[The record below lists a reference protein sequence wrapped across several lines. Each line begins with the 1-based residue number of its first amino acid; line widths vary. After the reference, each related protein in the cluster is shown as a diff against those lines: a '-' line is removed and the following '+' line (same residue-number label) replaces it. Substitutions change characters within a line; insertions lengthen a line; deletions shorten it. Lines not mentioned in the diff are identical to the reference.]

1 MFVQRVRI
9 YPAPG
14 KGEEFRAALEELVK
28 KLQAQ
33 GLEIALSAQLY
44 SPEGSTY
51 VSSTKFRDLAEVES
65 RRRQLEA
72 DRTYQAAVAKIASLS
87 RAPAK
92 WELYEVL
99 VRYPGKAT
107 M

>member
-1 MFVQRVRI
+1 MFIQRVRVF
-9 YPAPG
+9 PAPG
-14 KGEEFRAALEELVK
+14 KGDEFRAALEELVK

-33 GLEIALSAQLY
+33 GMEISLSVQLY
-44 SPEGSTY
+44 SPEGSTF
-51 VSSTKFRDLAEVES
+51 VSSTKFRNLAEVES

-72 DRTYQAAVAKIASLS
+72 DGTYRAAVAKITSLS

-99 VRYPGKAT
+99 VRYPSKAT

>member
-1 MFVQRVRI
+1 MFIQRVRI

-14 KGEEFRAALEELVK
+14 KGEEFRTALEELVK
-28 KLQAQ
+28 KLQGQ
-33 GLEIALSAQLY
+33 GLATSLSEQLY
-44 SPEGSTY
+44 SPEGATF

-65 RRRQLEA
+65 RRRQLRA
-72 DRTYQAAVAKIASLS
+72 DRTYQAAVVKISSLT

-99 VRYPGKAT
+99 VNYPS
-107 M
+107 

>member
-1 MFVQRVRI
+1 MWGI
-9 YPAPG
+9 
-14 KGEEFRAALEELVK
+14 L
-28 KLQAQ
+28 
-33 GLEIALSAQLY
+33 ISLSVQLY
-44 SPEGSTY
+44 SPEGSTF

-72 DRTYQAAVAKIASLS
+72 DGTYRAAVAKITSLS

-99 VRYPGKAT
+99 VRYPSKAANDRA
-107 M
+107 

>member
-1 MFVQRVRI
+1 
-9 YPAPG
+9 
-14 KGEEFRAALEELVK
+14 LL
-28 KLQAQ
+28 
-33 GLEIALSAQLY
+33 LSAQLY
-44 SPEGSTY
+44 SLEGSTY

-72 DRTYQAAVAKIASLS
+72 DSAYQAAVAKITSLS

-99 VRYPGKAT
+99 IRYPGKT
-107 M
+107 GM